1 MNLNKSFCYCSV
13 NRQTI
18 IFTEQH
24 FQWWYHMSLE
34 PYIATGTCVDEQK
47 ALAKW
52 GAANPK
58 IEPMPHKYATY
69 KPHYYQHA
77 HAKILIFVCWFCD

>member
-1 MNLNKSFCYCSV
+1 MGGGFRNVIGALHSH
-13 NRQTI
+13 R
-18 IFTEQH
+18 
-24 FQWWYHMSLE
+24 HMCRASH
-34 PYIATGTCVDEQK
+34 EQK

-77 HAKILIFVCWFCD
+77 HAKILIFVCHLAFAPVIIG